1 VTYGASEDTSF
12 AISEGTLEVIEKK
25 TGRLQEAFAYAKTIY
40 RSLPVFVRLMLW
52 PVEKIYWVL
61 SVLRLD
67 FWILQGNEIASKQ
80 KLDILYA
87 GTEQNRSLLMR
98 LAFSG
103 PITEIYMGKKW
114 VWAAGKILKNNGSR
128 IALTVI
134 EVPQSFKKFFAHNN
148 NFFVPNWVYGEV
160 DISVDISIFMGN
172 KSLNSDVR
180 RIRKNGLTYEISR
193 DLDQLQ
199 KFYSKMY
206 VPHIT
211 GAHGRESVIF
221 NYDSMKEEFKNGE
234 LLLVTKKGESIG
246 GMVIIYSN
254 HNPRLWCLGIKDGNR
269 DYVIDGVIGAL
280 FYFSVKYLKEKGFA
294 TVDFDASR
302 SFLKG
307 GVLQYKKKWGMK
319 IVNATHMGMIFRP
332 LVKTDGLKHF
342 LINNPFIYM
351 RNKEF
356 DSAIFVEE
364 DRLLTDED
372 LNEFHKMCYLEGIS
386 RMLIYQFGQKESH
399 NGNVVTEERSGKFT
413 MSSAESLFIQ

>member
-1 VTYGASEDTSF
+1 MLRMTYG
-12 AISEGTLEVIEKK
+12 IL
-25 TGRLQEAFAYAKTIY
+25 
-40 RSLPVFVRLMLW
+40 SLFVRSVLW
-52 PVEKIYWVL
+52 PVEKIRWLL
-61 SVLRLD
+61 SILRLD
-67 FWILQGNEIASKQ
+67 FWILHGDEVTSKQ
-80 KLDILYA
+80 RLDILYA
-87 GTEQNRSLLMR
+87 GTEKDRYFLIR
-98 LAFSG
+98 LAFHG
-103 PITEIYMGKKW
+103 PSTEIHMGKKW
-114 VWAAGKILKNNGSR
+114 LWAAAGILKRNPN

-134 EVPQSFKKFFAHNN
+134 EGPQSFKKFFAHNN
-148 NFFVPNWVYGEV
+148 CFFVPNWVYGEV
-160 DISVDISIFMGN
+160 DISANISIFMKN

-180 RIRKNGLTYEISR
+180 RIRKNNLTYEISKN
-193 DLDQLQ
+193 LDQFHN
-199 KFYSKMY
+199 FYSKMY

-211 GAHGRESVIF
+211 GAHGRESAIF

-269 DYVIDGVIGAL
+269 DYVVDGVIGAL

-294 TVDFDASR
+294 TVDFDVSR

-319 IVNATHMGMIFRP
+319 IVNATYMGMIFRP

-342 LINNPFIYM
+342 LINNPFICL

-386 RMLIYQFGQKESH
+386 RMLIYQFGQQESH

-413 MSSAESLFIQ
+413 MSSAESLFTQ